1 MQLRYCFYKQAAL
14 LIEKQEVGLPCGTRA
29 FSGGRGG
36 SGKDGKE
43 GEGRVMREE
52 RERERWKG
60 WEGKGGAEGGGAV
73 LWVEKN
79 VFTKTKLIA

>member
-1 MQLRYCFYKQAAL
+1 
-14 LIEKQEVGLPCGTRA
+14 
-29 FSGGRGG
+29 
-36 SGKDGKE
+36 
-43 GEGRVMREE
+43 MREE
-52 RERERWKG
+52 RERERWEG